1 MDCKETRDRICRWS
15 TTILLAVAFMP
26 FVTAQSDRNVTAA
39 TVENWMTELSNWGRW
54 GRGDQLG
61 ALNLITPAKRVE
73 AAKLVKTGVSVSL
86 AHNYSVNPDLGLPP
100 PFDQEISML
109 NTPGEYVME
118 RVSFSYH
125 GGIHSHLDALCHVL
139 WQGEM
144 YNGFSKND
152 VNEDGCQKLGIANVK
167 QGILTRGILM
177 DIPRL
182 KGVDYLPP
190 GTAVY
195 IEDLEA
201 WEEQTGVRV
210 SPGDVI
216 FVRTGRWATPGS
228 AGPGSAGLHASVAPW
243 LRERDV
249 AIVGGDYANDAIPSD
264 VQGVFLPIHQL
275 TIVAMGVRLF
285 DNLDLEAL
293 AEEAVRQGRWE
304 FMLSASPIPVEGGV
318 GSPMNPIAT
327 F

>member
-1 MDCKETRDRICRWS
+1 MDCKEIRGQICRWS

-26 FVTAQSDRNVTAA
+26 FVTAQSNRNVTAA

-201 WEEQTGVRV
+201 WEEQTGVHV
-210 SPGDVI
+210 SSGDVI

-228 AGPGSAGLHASVAPW
+228 AGSGSAGLHASVAPW

>member
-1 MDCKETRDRICRWS
+1 MDCKEIRDRICRWS

-54 GRGDQLG
+54 GTGDQLG

-125 GGIHSHLDALCHVL
+125 GGIHSHLAALCHVL

-216 FVRTGRWATPGS
+216 FVLTGRWATPGS

-249 AIVGGDYANDAIPSD
+249 AIVGGDYANDAIPSG

-275 TIVAMGVRLF
+275 AIVAMGVRLF

>member
-1 MDCKETRDRICRWS
+1 MDCKEIRGRICRWS
-15 TTILLAVAFMP
+15 TIILLAVAFMP
-26 FVTAQSDRNVTAA
+26 FVTAQSDHNVTAA
-39 TVENWMTELSNWGRW
+39 TVENWMTELSNWDRW
-54 GRGDQLG
+54 GSDDQLG

-109 NTPGEYVME
+109 NTPGEFVME

-249 AIVGGDYANDAIPSD
+249 AIVGGDYANDAMPSG

-275 TIVAMGVRLF
+275 AIVAMGVRLF

>member
-1 MDCKETRDRICRWS
+1 MDCKEIRDRICRWS

-249 AIVGGDYANDAIPSD
+249 AIVGGDYANDAIPSG

-275 TIVAMGVRLF
+275 AIVAMGVRLF

>member
-1 MDCKETRDRICRWS
+1 MDYKNLSSYVHCCS
-15 TTILLAVAFMP
+15 VTILLSVVFAPTLA
-26 FVTAQSDRNVTAA
+26 AQSDHNVTAA
-39 TVENWMTELSNWGRW
+39 MVENWMTELSNWGRW
-54 GRGDQLG
+54 KEGDQLG
-61 ALNLITPAKRVE
+61 ALNLITADKRV
-73 AAKLVKTGVSVSL
+73 AAARLVQTGVSVSL
-86 AHNYSVNPDLGLPP
+86 AHNYSVDSNLGSPP
-100 PFDQEISML
+100 PFDQSISML
-109 NTPGEYVME
+109 NTSGEYVME
-118 RVSFSYH
+118 RISFSYH

-139 WQGEM
+139 WQGKM
-144 YNGFSKND
+144 YNGFSRGE
-152 VNEDGCQKLGIANVK
+152 VSEQGCRKLGIANVK

-195 IEDLEA
+195 VEDLEA
-201 WEEQTGVRV
+201 WEEQAGIRV
-210 SPGDVI
+210 GPGDVI
-216 FVRTGRWATPGS
+216 FVRTGRWATPES
-228 AGPGSAGLHASVAPW
+228 AGQGSAGLHASVAPW

-249 AIVGGDYANDAIPSD
+249 AVLGGDYANDVIPSG
-264 VQGVFLPIHQL
+264 VEGVFLPIHQL
-275 TIVAMGVRLF
+275 AIVAMGVRLF

-304 FMLSASPIPVEGGV
+304 FMLTASPIPVEGGV

>member
-1 MDCKETRDRICRWS
+1 MDCKEIRGQICRWS
-15 TTILLAVAFMP
+15 TTILLAVAFTP

-86 AHNYSVNPDLGLPP
+86 AHNYSVNPDLGLPL

-109 NTPGEYVME
+109 NISGEYVME

-249 AIVGGDYANDAIPSD
+249 AIVGGDYANDAIPSG

-275 TIVAMGVRLF
+275 AIVAMGVRLF

-318 GSPMNPIAT
+318 GSPMNPIL
-327 F
+327 FN

>member
-1 MDCKETRDRICRWS
+1 MDCKEIRGQICRWS

-26 FVTAQSDRNVTAA
+26 FVTAQSNRNVTAA

-139 WQGEM
+139 WQGKM
-144 YNGFSKND
+144 YNGFSKSD

-201 WEEQTGVRV
+201 WEEQTGVHV
-210 SPGDVI
+210 SSGDVI

-228 AGPGSAGLHASVAPW
+228 AGSGSAGLHASVAPW

-249 AIVGGDYANDAIPSD
+249 AIVGGDYANDAIPSG

>member
-1 MDCKETRDRICRWS
+1 MDCKEIRDQICRWS

-26 FVTAQSDRNVTAA
+26 FVTAQSNRNVTAA
-39 TVENWMTELSNWGRW
+39 TVGNWMTELSNWGRW

-73 AAKLVKTGVSVSL
+73 AAKLGEDRSFRFRLHTTIRL
-86 AHNYSVNPDLGLPP
+86 ILTLGLPP
-100 PFDQEISML
+100 PFDQEIFML

-144 YNGFSKND
+144 YNGFSKSD
-152 VNEDGCQKLGIANVK
+152 INEDGCQKLGIANVK

-190 GTAVY
+190 GTACLY
-195 IEDLEA
+195 
-201 WEEQTGVRV
+201 RR
-210 SPGDVI
+210 S
-216 FVRTGRWATPGS
+216 RS
-228 AGPGSAGLHASVAPW
+228 M
-243 LRERDV
+243 
-249 AIVGGDYANDAIPSD
+249 GGTNRCAC
-264 VQGVFLPIHQL
+264 QL
-275 TIVAMGVRLF
+275 
-285 DNLDLEAL
+285 
-293 AEEAVRQGRWE
+293 W
-304 FMLSASPIPVEGGV
+304 
-318 GSPMNPIAT
+318 
-327 F
+327 

>member
-1 MDCKETRDRICRWS
+1 MDCKEIRGQICRWS

-26 FVTAQSDRNVTAA
+26 FVTAQSNRNVTAA

-100 PFDQEISML
+100 PFDQEIFML

-249 AIVGGDYANDAIPSD
+249 AIVGGDYANDAIPSG

-275 TIVAMGVRLF
+275 AIVAMGVRLF

>member
-1 MDCKETRDRICRWS
+1 MDCKEIRDRICRWS

-54 GRGDQLG
+54 GTGDQLG

-249 AIVGGDYANDAIPSD
+249 AIVGGDYANDAIPSG

>member
-1 MDCKETRDRICRWS
+1 MDCKEIRDRICRWS

-54 GRGDQLG
+54 GTGDQLG

-249 AIVGGDYANDAIPSD
+249 AIVGGDYANDAIPSG

-275 TIVAMGVRLF
+275 AIVAMGVRLF

>member
-1 MDCKETRDRICRWS
+1 MDCKEIRGQICRWS
-15 TTILLAVAFMP
+15 TTILLAVALMP
-26 FVTAQSDRNVTAA
+26 FVTAQSNRNVTAA
-39 TVENWMTELSNWGRW
+39 TVENWMAELSNWGRW

-61 ALNLITPAKRVE
+61 ALNLITPAKRIE

-144 YNGFSKND
+144 YNGFSKSD

-210 SPGDVI
+210 SSGDVI

-228 AGPGSAGLHASVAPW
+228 AGSGSAGLHASVAPW

>member
-1 MDCKETRDRICRWS
+1 MDCKEIRGRICRWS

-26 FVTAQSDRNVTAA
+26 FVTAQSDHNVTAA
-39 TVENWMTELSNWGRW
+39 TVENWMTELSNWDRW
-54 GRGDQLG
+54 GSDDQLG

-109 NTPGEYVME
+109 NTPGEFVME

-249 AIVGGDYANDAIPSD
+249 AIVGGDYANDAMPSG

-275 TIVAMGVRLF
+275 AIVAMGVRLF

>member
-1 MDCKETRDRICRWS
+1 MDCKEIRDRICRWS

-26 FVTAQSDRNVTAA
+26 FVTAQSNRNVTAA

-144 YNGFSKND
+144 YNGFSKSD

-210 SPGDVI
+210 SSGDVI

-228 AGPGSAGLHASVAPW
+228 AGSGSAGLHASVAPW

-249 AIVGGDYANDAIPSD
+249 AIVGGDYANDAIPSG

>member
-1 MDCKETRDRICRWS
+1 MDCKEIRGQICRWS

-61 ALNLITPAKRVE
+61 ALNLITPAKRIE

-144 YNGFSKND
+144 YNGFSKSD

-228 AGPGSAGLHASVAPW
+228 AGSGSAGLHASVAPW

-249 AIVGGDYANDAIPSD
+249 AIVGGDYANDAIPSG

>member
-1 MDCKETRDRICRWS
+1 
-15 TTILLAVAFMP
+15 
-26 FVTAQSDRNVTAA
+26 
-39 TVENWMTELSNWGRW
+39 
-54 GRGDQLG
+54 
-61 ALNLITPAKRVE
+61 LNLITPAKRVE

-139 WQGEM
+139 WQGKM
-144 YNGFSKND
+144 YNGFSKSD

-201 WEEQTGVRV
+201 WEEQTGVHV
-210 SPGDVI
+210 SSGDVI

-228 AGPGSAGLHASVAPW
+228 AGSGSAGLHASVAPW

-249 AIVGGDYANDAIPSD
+249 AIVGGDYANDAIPSG

>member
-1 MDCKETRDRICRWS
+1 MDCKEIRGQICRWS

-249 AIVGGDYANDAIPSD
+249 AIVGGDYANDAIPSG

>member
-1 MDCKETRDRICRWS
+1 MDCKEIRGQICRWS

-26 FVTAQSDRNVTAA
+26 FVTAQSNRNVTAA

-144 YNGFSKND
+144 YNGFSKSD

-210 SPGDVI
+210 SSGDVI

-228 AGPGSAGLHASVAPW
+228 AGSGSAGLHASVAPW

-249 AIVGGDYANDAIPSD
+249 AIVGGDYANDAIPSG

-293 AEEAVRQGRWE
+293 AEEAVMQGRWE

>member
-1 MDCKETRDRICRWS
+1 MDCKEIRGQICRWS

-26 FVTAQSDRNVTAA
+26 FVTAQSNRNVTAA

-100 PFDQEISML
+100 PFDQEIFML

-139 WQGEM
+139 WQGKM
-144 YNGFSKND
+144 YNGFSKSD

-201 WEEQTGVRV
+201 WEEQTGVHV
-210 SPGDVI
+210 SSGDVI

-228 AGPGSAGLHASVAPW
+228 AGSGSAGLHASVAPW

-249 AIVGGDYANDAIPSD
+249 AIVGGDYANDVIPSD

>member
-1 MDCKETRDRICRWS
+1 MDCKEIRGQICRWS
-15 TTILLAVAFMP
+15 TTILLAVAFTP

-144 YNGFSKND
+144 YNGFSKSD

-228 AGPGSAGLHASVAPW
+228 AGSGSAGLHASVAPW

-249 AIVGGDYANDAIPSD
+249 AIVGGDYANDAIPSG

>member
-1 MDCKETRDRICRWS
+1 MDCKEIRGQICRWS
-15 TTILLAVAFMP
+15 TTILLAVVFMP
-26 FVTAQSDRNVTAA
+26 FVTAQSNRNVTAA

-109 NTPGEYVME
+109 STPGEYVME

-144 YNGFSKND
+144 YNGFSKSD

-210 SPGDVI
+210 SSGDVI

-228 AGPGSAGLHASVAPW
+228 AGSGSAGLHASVAPW

-249 AIVGGDYANDAIPSD
+249 AIVGGDYANDAIPSG

>member
-1 MDCKETRDRICRWS
+1 MDCKEIRGQICRWS
-15 TTILLAVAFMP
+15 TTILLAVAFTP

-86 AHNYSVNPDLGLPP
+86 AHNYSVNPDLGLPL

-109 NTPGEYVME
+109 NTSGEYVME

-249 AIVGGDYANDAIPSD
+249 AIVGGDYANDAIPSG

-275 TIVAMGVRLF
+275 AIVAMGVRLF

>member
-1 MDCKETRDRICRWS
+1 MDCKEIRDRICRWS

-210 SPGDVI
+210 SSGDVI

-228 AGPGSAGLHASVAPW
+228 AGSGSAGLHASVAPW

-249 AIVGGDYANDAIPSD
+249 AIVGGDYANDAIPSG

-275 TIVAMGVRLF
+275 AIVAMGVRLF

>member
-1 MDCKETRDRICRWS
+1 MDCKEIRGQICRWS

-26 FVTAQSDRNVTAA
+26 FVTAQSNRNVTAA

-139 WQGEM
+139 WQGKM
-144 YNGFSKND
+144 YNGFSKSD

-201 WEEQTGVRV
+201 WEEQTGVHV
-210 SPGDVI
+210 SSGDVI

-228 AGPGSAGLHASVAPW
+228 AGSGSAGLHASVAPW

>member
-1 MDCKETRDRICRWS
+1 MDCKEIRDRICRWS

-144 YNGFSKND
+144 YNGFSKSD

-210 SPGDVI
+210 SSGDVI

-249 AIVGGDYANDAIPSD
+249 AIVGGDYANDAIPSG

>member
-1 MDCKETRDRICRWS
+1 MDCKEIRGRICRWS

-210 SPGDVI
+210 SSGDVI

-228 AGPGSAGLHASVAPW
+228 AGSGSAGLHASVAPW

-249 AIVGGDYANDAIPSD
+249 AIVGGDYANDAIPSG

-275 TIVAMGVRLF
+275 AIVAMGVRLF

>member
-1 MDCKETRDRICRWS
+1 MDCKEIRDRICRWS

-228 AGPGSAGLHASVAPW
+228 AGSGSAGLHASVAPW

-249 AIVGGDYANDAIPSD
+249 AIVGGDYANDAIPSG

-275 TIVAMGVRLF
+275 AIVAMGVRLF

>member
-1 MDCKETRDRICRWS
+1 MDCKEIRGQICRWS

-26 FVTAQSDRNVTAA
+26 FVTAQSNRNVTAA

-144 YNGFSKND
+144 YNGFSKSD

-249 AIVGGDYANDAIPSD
+249 AIVGGDYANDAIPSG
-264 VQGVFLPIHQL
+264 VQGIFLPIHQL
-275 TIVAMGVRLF
+275 AIVAMGVRLF

>member
-1 MDCKETRDRICRWS
+1 MDCKEIRGQICRWS

-26 FVTAQSDRNVTAA
+26 FVTAQSNRNVTAA

-139 WQGEM
+139 WQGKM
-144 YNGFSKND
+144 YNGFSKSD

-201 WEEQTGVRV
+201 WEEQTGVHV
-210 SPGDVI
+210 SSGDVI

-228 AGPGSAGLHASVAPW
+228 AGSGSAGLHASVAPW

-293 AEEAVRQGRWE
+293 AEVAARQGRWE

>member
-1 MDCKETRDRICRWS
+1 MDCKEIRGQICRWS

-26 FVTAQSDRNVTAA
+26 FVTAQSNRNVTAA

-139 WQGEM
+139 WQGKM
-144 YNGFSKND
+144 YNGFSKSD

-201 WEEQTGVRV
+201 WEEQTGVHV
-210 SPGDVI
+210 SSGDVI

-228 AGPGSAGLHASVAPW
+228 AGSGSAGLHASVAPW

-285 DNLDLEAL
+285 DSLDLEAL

>member
-1 MDCKETRDRICRWS
+1 MDCKEIRGQICRWS

-26 FVTAQSDRNVTAA
+26 FVTAQSNRNVTAA

-249 AIVGGDYANDAIPSD
+249 AIVGGDYANDAIPSG

-275 TIVAMGVRLF
+275 AIVAMGVRLF

>member
-1 MDCKETRDRICRWS
+1 MDCKEIRGQICRWS
-15 TTILLAVAFMP
+15 TTILLAVVFMP
-26 FVTAQSDRNVTAA
+26 FVTAQSNRNVTAA

-139 WQGEM
+139 WQGKM
-144 YNGFSKND
+144 YNGFSKSD

-201 WEEQTGVRV
+201 WEEQTGVHV
-210 SPGDVI
+210 SSGDVI

-228 AGPGSAGLHASVAPW
+228 AGSGSAGLHASVAPW

-249 AIVGGDYANDAIPSD
+249 AIVGGDYANDVIPSD

>member
-1 MDCKETRDRICRWS
+1 MDCKEIRGRICRWS

-54 GRGDQLG
+54 GTGDQLG

-249 AIVGGDYANDAIPSD
+249 AIVGGDYANDAIPSG

-275 TIVAMGVRLF
+275 AIVAMGVRLF

>member
-1 MDCKETRDRICRWS
+1 MDCKEIRGRICRWS

-26 FVTAQSDRNVTAA
+26 FVTAQSNRNVTAA

-109 NTPGEYVME
+109 NTPGEFVME

-152 VNEDGCQKLGIANVK
+152 VNENGCQKLGIANVK

-249 AIVGGDYANDAIPSD
+249 AIVGGDYANDAMPSG

-275 TIVAMGVRLF
+275 AIVAMGVRLF

>member
-1 MDCKETRDRICRWS
+1 MDCKEIRGQICRWS
-15 TTILLAVAFMP
+15 TTILLAVAFTP

-86 AHNYSVNPDLGLPP
+86 AHNYSVNPDLGLPL

-109 NTPGEYVME
+109 NISGEYVME

-249 AIVGGDYANDAIPSD
+249 AIVGGDYANDAIPSG

-275 TIVAMGVRLF
+275 AIVAMGVRLF

>member
-1 MDCKETRDRICRWS
+1 MDCKEIRGQICRWS

-26 FVTAQSDRNVTAA
+26 FVTAQSNRNVTAA

-100 PFDQEISML
+100 PFEQEISML

-139 WQGEM
+139 WQGKM
-144 YNGFSKND
+144 YNGFSKSD

-201 WEEQTGVRV
+201 WEEQTGVHV
-210 SPGDVI
+210 SSGDVI

-228 AGPGSAGLHASVAPW
+228 AGSGSAGLHASVAPW

>member
-1 MDCKETRDRICRWS
+1 MDCKEIRGRICRWS

-144 YNGFSKND
+144 YNGFSKSD

-249 AIVGGDYANDAIPSD
+249 AIVGGDYANDAIPSG

-275 TIVAMGVRLF
+275 AIVAMGVRLF

>member
-1 MDCKETRDRICRWS
+1 
-15 TTILLAVAFMP
+15 MP
-26 FVTAQSDRNVTAA
+26 FVTAQSNRNVTAA

-139 WQGEM
+139 WQGKM
-144 YNGFSKND
+144 YNGFSKSD

-201 WEEQTGVRV
+201 WEEQTGVHV
-210 SPGDVI
+210 SSGDVI

-228 AGPGSAGLHASVAPW
+228 AGSGSAGLHASVAPW

-293 AEEAVRQGRWE
+293 AEVAARQGRWE